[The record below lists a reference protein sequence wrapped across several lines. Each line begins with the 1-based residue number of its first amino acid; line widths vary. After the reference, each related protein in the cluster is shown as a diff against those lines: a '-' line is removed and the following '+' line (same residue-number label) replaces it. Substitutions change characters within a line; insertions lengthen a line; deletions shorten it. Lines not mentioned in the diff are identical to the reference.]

1 VRQPLTPHIRLG
13 LEGLIEFKKDVHKF
27 DPEEYSISLPT
38 AKGDVVVSV
47 FDKVTVAISIVKDKA
62 TQRAKVKMELIK
74 PVASATL

>member
-1 VRQPLTPHIRLG
+1 
-13 LEGLIEFKKDVHKF
+13 
-27 DPEEYSISLPT
+27 LPT